1 MNRTMNS
8 RCRARFALSSRRG
21 AVIPLVAV
29 FMVVFVAMA
38 AFSIDA
44 AYMQLVKTQLK
55 AATDSAARAGTSA
68 LVQGKTD
75 AQARA
80 AAQAMAAKN
89 RVAGKTLTLATG
101 DITIGQST
109 QQADGSWAFTAGA
122 LPSQATQINSK
133 LFANNANGAVPLFFA
148 PILGV
153 SNFQP
158 QETSVASAFA
168 CEVTLCLDRS
178 GSMKFDTS
186 GVEWKYPSPYGTNF
200 NLGYYNR
207 PIAGSRWHALRDAVQ
222 TFTNILST
230 ANAPPRV
237 GVVTWSSSASTDLAL
252 STTMSSVYNSV
263 NAYTSQNFGGGTD
276 MQEGMQLAY
285 NQLTAATVRPF
296 ARKIMILMSDGE
308 WNQGNNPVTYASTCA
323 SANITVHTVSFLA
336 GGTGPSALQ
345 SIASTTG
352 GSFYSATDAASL
364 NAAFTQLAYSL
375 PVVLTK

>member
-1 MNRTMNS
+1 MSRTWNQ
-8 RCRARFALSSRRG
+8 RRRAPYAASLRRG

-44 AYMQLVKTQLK
+44 AYMQLVKTQLR

-89 RVAGKTLTLATG
+89 YVAGRALTLATS
-101 DITIGQST
+101 DITIGQS
-109 QQADGSWAFTAGA
+109 QQQNDGSWAFVAGA
-122 LPSQATQINSK
+122 TPSQATQINSK

-153 SNFQP
+153 SSFQP

-178 GSMKFDTS
+178 GSMKWDTS
-186 GVEWKYPSPYGTNF
+186 GTEWMYPSPYFSNF
-200 NLGYYNR
+200 NQGYYNAPR
-207 PIAGSRWHALRDAVQ
+207 TGSRWHALRDAVN
-222 TFTNILST
+222 TFTTILST

-252 STTMSSVYNSV
+252 STSMSSVYNAV
-263 NAYTSQNFGGGTD
+263 NAYTTQNFGGGTD
-276 MQEGMQLAY
+276 MQEGMSRGVT
-285 NQLTAATVRPF
+285 QLTGASVRTY
-296 ARKIMILMSDGE
+296 AKRIMILMSDGE
-308 WNQGNNPVTYASTCA
+308 WNEGNNPITYASTCA
-323 SANITVHTVSFLA
+323 SNNITVHTVCFLA
-336 GGTGPSALQ
+336 SGTGPSALQ
-345 SIASTTG
+345 SIASATG
-352 GSFYSATDAASL
+352 GSYYLATDAASL
-364 NAAFTQLAYSL
+364 NAAFQQLAYSL